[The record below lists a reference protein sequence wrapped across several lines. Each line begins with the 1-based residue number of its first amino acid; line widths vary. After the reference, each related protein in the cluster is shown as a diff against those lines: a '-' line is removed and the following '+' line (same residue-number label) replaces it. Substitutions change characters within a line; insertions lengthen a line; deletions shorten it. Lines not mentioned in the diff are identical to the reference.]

1 MSAAVMSNRGD
12 PISEPNLS
20 SSASVLLNSPFD
32 IELRK
37 LLNTDIYIR
46 HIY

>member
-1 MSAAVMSNRGD
+1 MNYRGD

-20 SSASVLLNSPFD
+20 GSASVLLNSPFD

-37 LLNTDIYIR
+37 FLNTDILTNTYIKL
-46 HIY
+46 